1 MPPKRKLPAADCS
14 GQWYRTV
21 PGRKGSKW
29 YYKPGCASC
38 GCKTSA
44 RFQRLSWSEVE
55 RLQLLG
61 LNFQFGAGS
70 TSAYICNVTRL
81 RWREAGCF
89 GRERETVGI
98 LADYDTPED
107 ISAMSVSIPTQA
119 NPETS
124 LESPTLADY
133 RPALLEFSAVPFKE
147 NPFVQM
153 DEFISQNP
161 RLYELKA
168 SVFSISNSHS
178 ATHNDRKKRGIIF
191 SICYDA
197 WILDRKNNYIKRY
210 LGQQLHNTSYTTQRL
225 FSRMGICYH
234 PSKSIERANNLIADS
249 REKLIKKII
258 TTRPLPVVTIDDFHW
273 CHIRAL
279 PATANA
285 PGKFTTAHTAANYGV
300 KLHPSIRPLSAA
312 FADATTAVLKDL
324 DWVTNI
330 IVCPTVSY
338 AELRQGAVL
347 SKKLYAYSISTK
359 AASQKDFHLIGS
371 DANPLKSAADLIPI
385 LENVAIFLAKVPWRF
400 YTFPCSAGD
409 FYIWM
414 YASKLF
420 NAPKFSSLKPHVLT
434 VPDLM
439 HISLNVQEAILI
451 HAWCIIHPLWQECRK
466 EIISNFESAAATN
479 GHATAIR
486 KAMISS
492 LIWVFE
498 EAIPLAVD
506 APYLLA
512 SGDIDSIKNCLQ
524 RLYHLFVRL
533 EKKNYVNIV
542 LFMCGFLEKLLTKMS
557 PEKAAAIFSVC
568 SSEVMEV
575 FQSVLRPAIRFQ
587 HSDEQVSRK
596 ALLITAMK
604 DDSAIAQLAAMTE
617 REKEFQEQAVSFTI
631 EGGVSTTLSPL
642 ESAMEKVVPGMVR
655 HLRAWFSTLFEFS
668 FDVVGKNGK
677 LAYSSSTL
685 AHYTLTSNP
694 TPPLSPSPSPS
705 NSLPT
710 PLASPAKGAKGL
722 SVPKK
727 PQPVVLAIVRETLIP
742 LQLRRQTFAKL
753 GNEIDISQYQV
764 LPPPKRSA
772 PLADITNCETSSP
785 RRPPAGYNSPPVAAA
800 KMPANATPG

>member
-1 MPPKRKLPAADCS
+1 MPPKRKLPATDCS
-14 GQWYRTV
+14 GQWYHTV

-81 RWREAGCF
+81 RWREAGFF
-89 GRERETVGI
+89 GIQSLGNPQADDPDLAIEEEEERETVVI

-133 RPALLEFSAVPFKE
+133 RLALLEFSAVPFKE

-168 SVFSISNSHS
+168 S
-178 ATHNDRKKRGIIF
+178 KRGIIF

-210 LGQQLHNTSYTTQRL
+210 LGQQLHNISYTTQRL

-234 PSKSIERANNLIADS
+234 LSKSIERANNLIADS

-258 TTRPLPVVTIDDFHW
+258 TTRPLLVVTIDDFHW

-347 SKKLYAYSISTK
+347 SKKMYAYSISTK

-385 LENVAIFLAKVPWRF
+385 LENVAIFLAKVGYPEKDGVF
-400 YTFPCSAGD
+400 THSLVLAGD

-439 HISLNVQEAILI
+439 HISLNAQEAILI
-451 HAWCIIHPLWQECRK
+451 HAWGIIHPLWVAGYPEIETTTPIKMRPKRRTAMLALAMGAWQECRK

-542 LFMCGFLEKLLTKMS
+542 LFMSGFLEKLLTKMS

-587 HSDEQVSRK
+587 DSDEQVSRK

-642 ESAMEKVVPGMVR
+642 ESAMEKVVPGMPTHHLPLPTTPSHPTQPLRCLHPLHHPTRFR
-655 HLRAWFSTLFEFS
+655 HHWLALRRVPRGFRTKS
-668 FDVVGKNGK
+668 FLLPNV
-677 LAYSSSTL
+677 A
-685 AHYTLTSNP
+685 P
-694 TPPLSPSPSPS
+694 PSPTSRTCKE
-705 NSLPT
+705 N
-710 PLASPAKGAKGL
+710 
-722 SVPKK
+722 
-727 PQPVVLAIVRETLIP
+727 
-742 LQLRRQTFAKL
+742 LQRRRK
-753 GNEIDISQYQV
+753 
-764 LPPPKRSA
+764 
-772 PLADITNCETSSP
+772 CETSSP
-785 RRPPAGYNSPPVAAA
+785 RRPPAGYNSPPMAAA
-800 KMPANATPG
+800 RMPANAKPCTPG